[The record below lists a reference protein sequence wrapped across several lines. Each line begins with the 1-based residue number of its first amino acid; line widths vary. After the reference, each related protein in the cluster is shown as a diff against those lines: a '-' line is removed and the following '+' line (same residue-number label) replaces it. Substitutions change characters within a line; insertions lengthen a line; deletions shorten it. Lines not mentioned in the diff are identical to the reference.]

1 MHLLN
6 FSPGELLAIFGVTA
20 ALITALYLLDRA
32 RRRQVV
38 ASLRFW
44 TQAARLTEIRRRR
57 IREPLSL
64 VLQLLALALLLLAAA
79 QMRWGSRED
88 RAEDHVLLLDT
99 SAWMAARP
107 DSASGT
113 LLDRA
118 RELALGYLD
127 ALPAEDRVMLV
138 RAEALATP
146 VTAFETDRKLLR
158 RTIEAS
164 RPGAG
169 ALHLEQAI
177 DFARR
182 VQRLHARRPGEIVYA
197 GCGRTVDDATAM
209 AEIPRLRLLIMDC
222 RIENAG
228 IRKIGL
234 RHSPTEADLWEMYV
248 SVRNYGA
255 RARRLELRALLAGS
269 PAGLRSLNLDAGAE
283 AEAIFPLRTRAA
295 SPVELALEPGDR
307 FPADDRARIE
317 LPAQRSLKVIVYS
330 DRPER
335 LRAAFEA
342 SPFVEA
348 VYLRPGQ
355 AFEGRADLVVLDR
368 CAPPG
373 PLEAHTLWI
382 EPPAAG
388 PVPVRGQARNA
399 VVRAWNQSHPIAAGL
414 NTQEFQL
421 RSARIL
427 GRAEG
432 FDVVASVDAGPV
444 IVAARDSRSLRKTVV
459 LGFDPMEPGARYQL
473 AAPLLAANILRWI
486 ESAVF
491 RRWELNAG
499 SVGAVELAL
508 GEGADPASVRVVS
521 ETGANLPATL
531 QGDRL
536 RFYSGA
542 PGVVRVFAGDREVVY
557 SMNLPEVATRSWDPP
572 ASAQTG
578 LPAPRLYPAPFRE
591 LWMPL
596 AALAALL
603 MAFEWLRYGRT
614 RGRAGAPA
622 AASTG
627 WAVRWHR
634 RMRALAARSL
644 RRAS

>member
-1 MHLLN
+1 MYLLN
-6 FSPGELLAIFGVTA
+6 LSLGELMALFGVTA

-57 IREPLSL
+57 RIREPLSL
-64 VLQLLALALLLLAAA
+64 ALQLLALALLLLAAA
-79 QMRWGSRED
+79 QVRWGSRED

-99 SAWMAARP
+99 SAWMAART
-107 DSASGT
+107 DSGT
-113 LLDRA
+113 LMDRA

-127 ALPAEDRVMLV
+127 ALPAGDRVMLV

-158 RTIEAS
+158 RAIEESQPA
-164 RPGAG
+164 AG
-169 ALHLEQAI
+169 ALHLEQAL

-197 GCGRTVDDATAM
+197 GCARTADEPTSA
-209 AEIPRLRLLIMDC
+209 AEIPRLRLLLVEN

-248 SVRNYGA
+248 SVHNYGV
-255 RARRLELRALLAGS
+255 RSRRLELRALLAGS
-269 PAGLRSLNLDAGAE
+269 PAGLRSLVLDAGAA
-283 AEAIFPLRTRAA
+283 AELTLPLRTRAA
-295 SPVELALEPGDR
+295 ATVELALEPGDR
-307 FPADDRARIE
+307 FPADDRARVE
-317 LPAQRSLKVIVYS
+317 LPAQRSLKVLVYS
-330 DRPER
+330 VRPER
-335 LRAAFEA
+335 LRAVFDA

-348 VYLRPGQ
+348 VYRSPGQ
-355 AFEGRADLVVLDR
+355 VSEEPADLVVLDR
-368 CAPPG
+368 CLPPAA
-373 PLEAHTLWI
+373 LEAHTLWI
-382 EPPAAG
+382 EPPAGG
-388 PVPVRGQARNA
+388 PVPVSGEVTAA

-421 RSARIL
+421 RSARVLTPI
-427 GRAEG
+427 EG

-444 IVAARDSRSLRKTVV
+444 ILAARDARSLRKTVV
-459 LGFDPMEPGARYQL
+459 LGFDPMDGAARYQL

-499 SVGAVELAL
+499 SVGTVELAL
-508 GEGADPASVRVVS
+508 GEGSDPDSIKVFS

-531 QGDRL
+531 EGDRL

-542 PGVVRVFAGDREVVY
+542 PGLVRVVTRDREVVY
-557 SMNLPEVATRSWDPP
+557 SMNLPEVATRRWDPP
-572 ASAQTG
+572 GSAVRG
-578 LPAPRLYPAPFRE
+578 LPAPRMYPAPFRE
-591 LWMPL
+591 LWWPL

-603 MAFEWLRYGRT
+603 VVVEWLRFGRT
-614 RGRAGAPA
+614 RGRAAEPA
-622 AASTG
+622 RSAVSWING
-627 WAVRWHR
+627 WQR
-634 RMRALAARSL
+634 RMRTLAARSL